1 MPAFPEYD
9 GEFRQELEAAITA
22 AAAASAVV
30 MEIYTAQSADTYIKP
45 DGSPVTDA
53 DLASDRTVRE
63 ILGAAF
69 PDDALLTEEG
79 AKDEARLANPRCWI
93 VDPIDGTKEYIART
107 GEFDVLIALTVDG
120 RPVVAASANPPSG
133 TMVAAVKGAGAWVID
148 GEQIAPFTI
157 APSAKP
163 ARVVSSIWYGG
174 LEDGGRA
181 ASVSRV
187 VERLGAVEVPVMDV
201 GYHARRFLDVVR
213 FYDAY
218 VGLPPMVGASIAQEW
233 DLACVDLITTE
244 AGGAFSDCWGRE
256 HRYNK
261 RSTGISGGL
270 LASADAGLHARL
282 LSAVAPEVP
291 PTPAPL
297 GPAADA

>member
-1 MPAFPEYD
+1 
-9 GEFRQELEAAITA
+9 
-22 AAAASAVV
+22 
-30 MEIYTAQSADTYIKP
+30 
-45 DGSPVTDA
+45 VTDA

-63 ILGAAF
+63 YIGAAF

-79 AKDEARLANPRCWI
+79 AKDEARLANPRVWI

-120 RPVVAASANPPSG
+120 RPVVAVSSNPVSG
-133 TMVAAVKGAGAWVID
+133 RIVAAVKGAGAW
-148 GEQIAPFTI
+148 EIAGDQVSPFVI
-157 APSAKP
+157 APSNEP
-163 ARVVSSIWYGG
+163 PRIVSSIWYGG

-181 ASVSRV
+181 AAVTRI
-187 VERLGAVEVPVMDV
+187 VERLGAIEVPVMNV
-201 GYHARRFLDVVR
+201 GYHARRFLDAVR
-213 FYDAY
+213 TYDAY
-218 VGLPPMVGASIAQEW
+218 VGMPPAEGASIAQEW

-270 LASADAGLHARL
+270 LASSDPGLHQRL
-282 LSAVAPEVP
+282 LAATAPEIP
-291 PTPAPL
+291 AHPAPL
-297 GPAADA
+297 DPADEA